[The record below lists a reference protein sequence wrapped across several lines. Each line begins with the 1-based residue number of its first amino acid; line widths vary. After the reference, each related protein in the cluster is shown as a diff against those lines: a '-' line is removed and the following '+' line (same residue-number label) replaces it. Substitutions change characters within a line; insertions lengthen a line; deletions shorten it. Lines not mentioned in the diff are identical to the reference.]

1 MDIVNAYTA
10 KRAERLEDE
19 GLRDIADGECGG
31 GGEVSGGDMGTD
43 ERMEDIN
50 GKMGNR
56 NTPTE
61 AGKVSGDISSRYVRT
76 AS

>member
-1 MDIVNAYTA
+1 MLTPKQKAF
-10 KRAERLEDE
+10 
-19 GLRDIADGECGG
+19 ADYYIECGG
-31 GGEVSGGDMGTD
+31 GGEVSGGDIGAD

>member
-1 MDIVNAYTA
+1 MS
-10 KRAERLEDE
+10 
-19 GLRDIADGECGG
+19 GRDMEA
-31 GGEVSGGDMGTD
+31 D

-61 AGKVSGDISSRYVRT
+61 TGKVSGDISSRYVRT